1 MFKKLMS
8 KKKKKDKHSLQ
19 NQNSNHSESNGSAMN
34 GNGAPTINH
43 TDSDHYT
50 DDNNMP
56 PNPTNISKQSHSHDD
71 MSADDIKKKQQ
82 KFAKKGGK
90 KRHSHIG
97 VMRHHP
103 NKNGKTKNG
112 KSLHVPGDIKEED
125 EDNDNDNN
133 NTKKLK
139 NGTSNHSKNG
149 SSTMTSASTMANS
162 KATNKRLEQ
171 LMAMRAGKDAKGNR
185 SRSVNVSKQ
194 KEKENKYPKK
204 RRSEVHKEPR
214 RHSMFPDK
222 EKNKEIHDKHLKDR
236 RKTIEKNHKLK
247 KVQYRVKNELF
258 VLYDYYQP
266 VRIIGSGA
274 YAVVC
279 EAINTLNGKKCA
291 VKKNKGV
298 FDHITDARRILREI
312 KLLMHFNHQDIIS
325 LVDVIPCDSTD
336 IDTFNDVY
344 LIMPKMETTLAK
356 VIRSRQKLTDRHYQF
371 FMYQMLRGLNYM
383 HSANVIHRDLKPENI
398 LINGADCN
406 VKITDFGLARGVC
419 KDENIEKPTE
429 YVVTRWY
436 RSPEVMCSAGFY
448 DESVDIWSLGC
459 IFAELILRRP
469 LFPGQNYLDQLKII
483 FEVMG
488 TPKDLTWIKTPE
500 AKRWVQKLKPHNGK
514 PLKQVFEKASDGAL
528 ELLSVMLTMDPNH
541 RYSAL
546 QCLRHPYLKE
556 LHRDEDEQ
564 TCPPF
569 DLSFEFEKA
578 IKTKFGVRHMMY
590 DALIQFQRDNPQKY
604 HKKSNPNGKSSKSSK
619 DDHKNDK

>member
-1 MFKKLMS
+1 M
-8 KKKKKDKHSLQ
+8 
-19 NQNSNHSESNGSAMN
+19 
-34 GNGAPTINH
+34 
-43 TDSDHYT
+43 Y
-50 DDNNMP
+50 
-56 PNPTNISKQSHSHDD
+56 
-71 MSADDIKKKQQ
+71 
-82 KFAKKGGK
+82 
-90 KRHSHIG
+90 
-97 VMRHHP
+97 
-103 NKNGKTKNG
+103 
-112 KSLHVPGDIKEED
+112 
-125 EDNDNDNN
+125 
-133 NTKKLK
+133 
-139 NGTSNHSKNG
+139 
-149 SSTMTSASTMANS
+149 
-162 KATNKRLEQ
+162 
-171 LMAMRAGKDAKGNR
+171 
-185 SRSVNVSKQ
+185 
-194 KEKENKYPKK
+194 
-204 RRSEVHKEPR
+204 
-214 RHSMFPDK
+214 PDK
-222 EKNKEIHDKHLKDR
+222 EKNQEVHDKHIKDR
-236 RKTIEKNHKLK
+236 RKTIDKTPKVK

-258 VLYDYYQP
+258 VLYEHYQP

-274 YAVVC
+274 YAIVS
-279 EAINTLNGKKCA
+279 EAINTLNGKKTA

-312 KLLMHFNHQDIIS
+312 KLLMHFDHQDIIA
-325 LVDVIPCDSTD
+325 LVDVIPPDSTE

-344 LIMPKMETTLAK
+344 LVMPKMETTLAK

-371 FMYQMLRGLNYM
+371 FMYQMLRGLHYI

-500 AKRWVQKLKPHNGK
+500 AKRWVQKLKPHDGK
-514 PLKQVFEKASDGAL
+514 PFREVFESASDGAL
-528 ELLSVMLTMDPNH
+528 ELLSVMLTMDPAQRN
-541 RYSAL
+541 SSL

-556 LHRDEDEQ
+556 LHRAEDEV
-564 TCPPF
+564 TCPLF

-590 DALIQFQRDNPQKY
+590 DALTEFQRRNNCASEADEEQAMP
-604 HKKSNPNGKSSKSSK
+604 PNG
-619 DDHKNDK
+619 NLGN